1 MSLTRNPGR
10 FAGLLYV
17 LASLV
22 GIFSLIYV
30 PSKLIVSDNAMATAR
45 NIAHAETLFRLGIA
59 AHLIGE
65 AMFAFV
71 ALALYELF
79 KAVNRRRALCMLTLI
94 LLAIPIAFLNEL
106 NAIAALLLVR
116 APEFL
121 SIFAQSQRDALA
133 MLFLKVHGYG
143 FDVAGIFWGL
153 WLFPLGLL
161 VYRSGFVPRILG
173 VALMVNSF
181 AFPINSLTSLVLP
194 QYEAL
199 VSGWMRPFHFGEQIF
214 MLWLLIM
221 GATPKP
227 QPELATSLAS
237 GATAA

>member
-1 MSLTRNPGR
+1 
-10 FAGLLYV
+10 
-17 LASLV
+17 V
-22 GIFSLIYV
+22 GIFGLIYV
-30 PSKLIVSDNAMATAR
+30 PGKLIVSGNAVETAR
-45 NIAHAETLFRLGIA
+45 NIVASETLFRLGIA

-65 AMFAFV
+65 ALFVFV
-71 ALALYELF
+71 ALALYDLF
-79 KAVNRRRALCMLTLI
+79 KAVNERRALCMLTLI

-116 APEFL
+116 GSGFL
-121 SIFAQSQRDALA
+121 SIFAQPQRDALA

-161 VYRSGFVPRILG
+161 VYQSGFVPRILG
-173 VALMVNSF
+173 VALMVNCF

-194 QYEAL
+194 QYDAL

-221 GATPKP
+221 GAKPKP
-227 QPELATSLAS
+227 LASLAYS
-237 GATAA
+237 A